1 MMSQEKDA
9 KSETGRSE
17 VPPLIQIS
25 AVHKTYFMDGVTVK
39 ALRGVDLTVFR
50 GEFVAI
56 MGASGSGKSTLMNI
70 LGCLDRPTHGNYC
83 INGIEVSHLS
93 KDQLATVRNRQ
104 IGFVFQGFNLLSRT
118 SALENVEMP
127 MIYANVEAQGR
138 RERALSALAS
148 VGLTGRENHTSS
160 QLSGGQQQRVAIARA
175 LVNKPAVILADEPTG
190 NLDSHSSIEIMALFQ
205 ALNQQGITIVLI
217 THEPDIA
224 QFAKRCVRVR
234 DGLINSDE
242 LVSNPLDA
250 IKELAAH
257 PPLVQDGAE
266 DELEQPPEPEEQEG
280 TVLP

>member
-1 MMSQEKDA
+1 MSLKTTAILSDRPANE
-9 KSETGRSE
+9 
-17 VPPLIQIS
+17 PPLLEI
-25 AVHKTYFMDGVTVK
+25 AGVHKTYFMDGVTVK
-39 ALRGVDLTVFR
+39 ALRGVNLSVQR

-70 LGCLDRPTHGNYC
+70 LGCLDRPTHGVYK

-93 KDQLATVRNRQ
+93 KNQLATVRNRQ

-127 MIYANVEAQGR
+127 MVYANVQAEER
-138 RERALSALAS
+138 RERALAALAS

-190 NLDSHSSIEIMALFQ
+190 NLDSRSSIEIMAIFQ
-205 ALNQQGITIVLI
+205 GLNERGITVVLI

-224 QFAKRCVRVR
+224 QYTKRNVRVK
-234 DGLINSDE
+234 DGLISSDE
-242 LVSNPLDA
+242 AVARQLNAPA
-250 IKELAAH
+250 ELAAL
-257 PPLVQDGAE
+257 PPLEQDGLA
-266 DELEQPPEPEEQEG
+266 DEIEQPIPEEQEG
-280 TVLP
+280 AALP